1 MLIANRKAGE
11 ANWLNNAS
19 NDFMYLNK
27 SYILAARFLPMRGEE
42 YA

>member
-11 ANWLNNAS
+11 ARGCNNAL